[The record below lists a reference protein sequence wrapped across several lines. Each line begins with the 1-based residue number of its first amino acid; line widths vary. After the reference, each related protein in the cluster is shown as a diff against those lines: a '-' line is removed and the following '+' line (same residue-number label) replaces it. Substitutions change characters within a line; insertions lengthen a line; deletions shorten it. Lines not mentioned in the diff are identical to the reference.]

1 MKNIIITALL
11 LASAVTNAQKK
22 TNGTIY
28 VEHPAIAT
36 VEAMNQAFV
45 EGSVEK
51 VASFLADDFKSFEG
65 TSTNRSDKGQDKAA
79 FLKNVPLYKNDVD
92 YLSISRSQGAYPD
105 ALEYKDPNSKDV
117 VWVQTW
123 EDMKGVDKKTGVKID
138 MPMHRLFTVDKN
150 NKIKTMIS
158 YMNSTVGNEIG
169 ESHSARKNGEIY
181 NHHENINSVRK
192 MMSAYEH
199 KDFSKAYLYY
209 DEEVKFID
217 NNRPIGSSLTLTQQ
231 KANDQKMLEA
241 FNILRIEITGY
252 PDYLH
257 YELGDQRVVQSW
269 WTFHLQRKSDK
280 KNIDVPVFIIDN
292 FNDKGKI
299 TSELVYYSE
308 KLLEAK

>member
-1 MKNIIITALL
+1 MKNTMITALL
-11 LASAVTNAQKK
+11 LAAAITNAQKK

-28 VEHPAIAT
+28 VEHPAIVT

-51 VASFLADDFKSFEG
+51 VAAFLADDFKSFDG
-65 TSTNRSDKGQDKAA
+65 TSSDKGQDKTA
-79 FLKNVPLYKNDVD
+79 FLKSITFYKNDVD

-105 ALEYKDPNSKDV
+105 ALEYKDANNKDV

-123 EDMKGVDKKTGVKID
+123 EELKGVDKKTGVKID

-150 NKIKTMIS
+150 SKIKTMIS
-158 YMNSTVGNEIG
+158 YMNSNVGHEI
-169 ESHSARKNGEIY
+169 SDSNSTRKNGEIY

-192 MMSAYEH
+192 MMAAYEH
-199 KDFSKAYLYY
+199 KDFDKAYLYY
-209 DEEVKFID
+209 DDEVKFID
-217 NNRPIGSSLTLTQQ
+217 NNMPVGSSFTLAQQ
-231 KANDQKMLEA
+231 KANDQKMLNA
-241 FNILRIEITGY
+241 FDILGIEVTGY

-280 KNIDVPVFIIDN
+280 KKIDLPVFIIDN
-292 FNDKGKI
+292 FNEKGKI
-299 TSELVYYSE
+299 TSELIYYGE